1 MAFFKH
7 RYEVREVIQDNRDE
21 GWSSAIVRYIG
32 EDERKANSV
41 YKELKAKDPTK
52 KVEIIDYVWF

>member
-7 RYEVREVIQDNRDE
+7 RYEVQEVTRETKN

-32 EDERKANSV
+32 DDEREANLV
-41 YKELKAKDPTK
+41 YKKLKEEHPEK
-52 KVEIIDYVWF
+52 KFEIQDYVWF